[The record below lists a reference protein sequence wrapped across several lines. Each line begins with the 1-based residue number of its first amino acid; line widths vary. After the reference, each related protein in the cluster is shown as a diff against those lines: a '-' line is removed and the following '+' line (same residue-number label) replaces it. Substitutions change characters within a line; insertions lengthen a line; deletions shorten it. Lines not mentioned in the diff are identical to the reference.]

1 MRQGDIWMADL
12 NPVKG
17 SEQAGTRPVLIISG
31 NLLNQYAPVVIV
43 CPLTSSLKHYKG
55 NVILSPNLEN
65 GLTASSEVMV
75 YHVRSI
81 TKDRLFHRLGS
92 VNQEVVTQLHGSLR
106 DLLEL

>member
-17 SEQAGTRPVLIISG
+17 SEQAGTIPVLIISG

-43 CPLTSSLKHYKG
+43 CPLTNSLMHYKG

-65 GLTASSEVMV
+65 GLTASAKVMV
-75 YHVRSI
+75 YQVRSI